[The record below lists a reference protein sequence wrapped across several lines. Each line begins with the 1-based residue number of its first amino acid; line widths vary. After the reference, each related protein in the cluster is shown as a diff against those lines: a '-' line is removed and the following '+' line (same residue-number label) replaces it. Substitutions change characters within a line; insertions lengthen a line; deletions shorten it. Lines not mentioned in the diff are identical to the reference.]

1 MSRKS
6 SILTASAIIVFSV
19 GLAALLQL
27 LAPEP
32 TRTEQPPQ
40 IPFVQ
45 TGPVTA
51 GTGPIPI
58 FGSGTV
64 RPSAEIDIVPQVGGR
79 VVWVDPGF
87 KSGGRVKAGQP
98 LFRIEEVHYQFRVQ
112 EAEANLAASRVALL
126 KEQEQASIARSQY
139 ERYAGQKGDE
149 ASSSD
154 THPLTLREPQM
165 NAAKAALGRD
175 EAWLADARLALS
187 RTRITAP
194 FTGLVREES
203 VDRGQIVNPGQPVGR
218 LFAADAVEVVVPL
231 SDSDAAL
238 IPGLWGL
245 KAGDGNRDVGAR
257 VVARHGDAKYEWEG
271 YVDRAEAALD
281 EQSRTID
288 VIVRVPDPFSAGVP
302 ANGIVNP
309 GGHPP
314 LLVGKFVQVGIEGLA
329 PKGYFKV
336 PRASLKPGNEV
347 WMVKGG
353 VVHTVPVRVFQRADD
368 NVFVT
373 GSLEH
378 GLAVIT
384 GGMKFATDGM
394 PVRTETDESP

>member
-1 MSRKS
+1 MSRAS
-6 SILTASAIIVFSV
+6 SILISIAIIVFSV
-19 GLAALLQL
+19 GLAALLVSL
-27 LAPEP
+27 SPEP

-45 TGPVTA
+45 TGPVAA
-51 GTGPIPI
+51 GSGPIPI

-64 RPSAEIDIVPQVGGR
+64 RPGAEVDIVPQVGGR

-87 KSGGRVKAGQP
+87 KSGGRVTAGQSM
-98 LFRIEEVHYQFRVQ
+98 FRIEEVHYRFRVQ
-112 EAEANLAASRVALL
+112 EAEAILSASRVALL

-139 ERYAGQKGDE
+139 ELYAGKQGDE
-149 ASSSD
+149 ASPSD
-154 THPLTLREPQM
+154 TNPLTLREPQL
-165 NAAKAALGRD
+165 NAARAALNRD
-175 EAWLADARLALS
+175 EARLADARLALS

-194 FTGLVREES
+194 FNGLVREES

-231 SDSDAAL
+231 TDAAAAL
-238 IPGLWGL
+238 VPDLWLL

-257 VVARHGDAKYEWEG
+257 VFARHGDAKYDWEG

-281 EQSRTID
+281 EQTRTID

-302 ANGIVNP
+302 ANGNASP

-314 LLVGKFVQVGIEGLA
+314 LMVGKFVLVEIEGMA
-329 PKGYFKV
+329 PERYFRI
-336 PRASLKPGNEV
+336 PRASLKPGDEV

-353 VVHTVPVRVFQRADD
+353 VVDIVPVRVLQRSNDEAY
-368 NVFVT
+368 VT

-378 GLAVIT
+378 GLGVIT
-384 GGMKFATDGM
+384 GGIHFATEGM
-394 PVRTETDESP
+394 PVQTETDGSP

>member
-1 MSRKS
+1 MSRIS
-6 SILTASAIIVFSV
+6 SILISVAIVVFSV
-19 GLAALLQL
+19 GLAVLLVS

-32 TRTEQPPQ
+32 TQTEQPPQ

-45 TGPVTA
+45 TGRVMA
-51 GTGPIPI
+51 GSGPIPV
-58 FGSGTV
+58 FGAGTV
-64 RPSAEIDIVPQVGGR
+64 RPGAEVDIVPQVGGR

-87 KSGGRVKAGQP
+87 KSGGRVTAGQP
-98 LFRIEEVHYQFRVQ
+98 MFRIEDVHYQFRVK

-126 KEQEQASIARSQY
+126 REQEQGSIARSQY
-139 ERYAGQKGDE
+139 DLYAREQREG

-154 THPLTLREPQM
+154 TNPLTLREPQL
-165 NAAKAALGRD
+165 NAAKAALSRD
-175 EAWLADARLALS
+175 EARLADARLALS

-194 FTGLVREES
+194 FNGLVRVES
-203 VDRGQIVNPGQPVGR
+203 VDLGRIVTPGQPVGR

-231 SDSDAAL
+231 PDGDAAL
-238 IPGLWGL
+238 IPDLWRL
-245 KAGDGNRDVGAR
+245 KAGDGNRGTAVR
-257 VVARHGDAKYEWEG
+257 VVARHGDAQYEWEG

-281 EQSRTID
+281 EHSRTID

-302 ANGIVNP
+302 ANGNVSP

-314 LLVGKFVQVGIEGLA
+314 LLVGKFVLVEIEGLA
-329 PKGYFKV
+329 LEGYFKV

-353 VVHTVPVRVFQRADD
+353 VVNIVPVRVLQRSDD
-368 NVFVT
+368 EAYVT

-384 GGMKFATDGM
+384 GGIHFATEGM
-394 PVRTETDESP
+394 PVQTETDESP

>member
-6 SILTASAIIVFSV
+6 SILTACAIIVFSV
-19 GLAALLQL
+19 GLAALMVS

-45 TGPVTA
+45 TGRVLA
-51 GTGPIPI
+51 GSGSIPI

-64 RPSAEIDIVPQVGGR
+64 RPGAEVDIVPQVGGR

-87 KSGGRVKAGQP
+87 KSGGRVTAGQP
-98 LFRIEEVHYQFRVQ
+98 MFRIEEVHYQFRVE
-112 EAEANLAASRVALL
+112 EAEANLAATRVALL
-126 KEQEQASIARSQY
+126 REQEQASIARSQY
-139 ERYAGQKGDE
+139 ELYAGQRGDE
-149 ASSSD
+149 ASPSD
-154 THPLTLREPQM
+154 TNPLTLREPQL
-165 NAAKAALGRD
+165 NAARAALNRD
-175 EAWLADARLALS
+175 EARLADARLALS
-187 RTRITAP
+187 RTRMTAP
-194 FTGLVREES
+194 FNGVVREES
-203 VDRGQIVNPGQPVGR
+203 VDRGKIVSPGQPVGR

-231 SDSDAAL
+231 TDGNAAL
-238 IPGLWGL
+238 IPDLWRL
-245 KAGDGNRDVGAR
+245 KAGDGNRDVAAR
-257 VVARHGDAKYEWEG
+257 VVARYGDAKYEWEG

-288 VIVRVPDPFSAGVP
+288 VIVRVPGPFSAGVP
-302 ANGIVNP
+302 ANGNVNP

-314 LLVGKFVQVGIEGLA
+314 LLVGKFVQVEIQGRFGEG
-329 PKGYFKV
+329 FFRI

-353 VVHTVPVRVFQRADD
+353 AVNIVPVRVLQRSNDEAY
-368 NVFVT
+368 VT

-378 GLAVIT
+378 GLAAIT
-384 GGMKFATDGM
+384 GGIHFATEGM
-394 PVRTETDESP
+394 PVQTETDESP

>member
-1 MSRKS
+1 MSRKF
-6 SILTASAIIVFSV
+6 SILTACAIIVFSV
-19 GLAALLQL
+19 GLAALMVS

-32 TRTEQPPQ
+32 TRIEQPPQ
-40 IPFVQ
+40 VPFVQ
-45 TGPVTA
+45 TGPVAA
-51 GTGPIPI
+51 GAGPIPI

-64 RPSAEIDIVPQVGGR
+64 RPGAEVDIVPQVGGR

-87 KSGGRVKAGQP
+87 KSGGRVTAGQP
-98 LFRIEEVHYQFRVQ
+98 LFRIEDVHYQFRMQ

-126 KEQEQASIARSQY
+126 REREQASIARSQY
-139 ERYAGQKGDE
+139 ELYAGQRGDE
-149 ASSSD
+149 ALPSD
-154 THPLTLREPQM
+154 TNPLTLREPQL
-165 NAAKAALGRD
+165 NAARAALGRD
-175 EAWLADARLALS
+175 EARLADARLALS

-194 FTGLVREES
+194 FNGVVREES

-231 SDSDAAL
+231 TDGDAAL
-238 IPGLWGL
+238 IPDLWRL
-245 KAGDGNRDVGAR
+245 KAGDGNRDVAAR
-257 VVARHGDAKYEWEG
+257 VGARHGDAKYEWEG

-302 ANGIVNP
+302 ANGNVNP

-314 LLVGKFVQVGIEGLA
+314 LLVGKFVQVEIEGRFRE
-329 PKGYFKV
+329 GFFRI

-353 VVHTVPVRVFQRADD
+353 AVNIVPVRVLQRSDD
-368 NVFVT
+368 KAYVT

-384 GGMKFATDGM
+384 GGIHFATEGM